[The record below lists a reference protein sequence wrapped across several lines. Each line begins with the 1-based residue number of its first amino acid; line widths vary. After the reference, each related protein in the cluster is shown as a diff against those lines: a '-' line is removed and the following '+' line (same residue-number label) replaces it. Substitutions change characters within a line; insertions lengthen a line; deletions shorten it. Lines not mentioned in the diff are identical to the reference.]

1 MALLDP
7 LTCFRLHASPKA
19 QFMHFSV
26 QHSWMKLKYVEVR
39 APECVILHRSLP
51 CDYSLKHFSTNP
63 SIYHSQQRK
72 KMEMSKTP
80 QLVCRILPSGS
91 GGGRTQGCMEG
102 QKKNGRESDGVSAH
116 M

>member
-7 LTCFRLHASPKA
+7 LTRCIRLHASPKA
-19 QFMHFSV
+19 QFMPFSV

-39 APECVILHRSLP
+39 APECVILHHSLT
-51 CDYSLKHFSTNP
+51 CDYGLKHFSTNP

-72 KMEMSKTP
+72 KKKKWKRAQHHSLYVGYCHQGAEEEEH
-80 QLVCRILPSGS
+80 G
-91 GGGRTQGCMEG
+91 GCMEG
-102 QKKNGRESDGVSAH
+102 QKKMVEKE

>member
-7 LTCFRLHASPKA
+7 LTRCIRLHASPKA
-19 QFMHFSV
+19 QFMPFSV

-39 APECVILHRSLP
+39 APECVILHHSLT
-51 CDYSLKHFSTNP
+51 CDYGLKHFSTNP

-72 KMEMSKTP
+72 KK
-80 QLVCRILPSGS
+80 
-91 GGGRTQGCMEG
+91 
-102 QKKNGRESDGVSAH
+102 KKNGNEHNTTAC